1 MKKSRA
7 AGGPK
12 GQQGGKKSF
21 LNIVVDIFVLLILVG
36 QMLVYD
42 DFYFNILQAKF
53 KYYCVCTLGMIGLFL
68 LYGLVKLEP
77 FKIARWNKIWPPRI
91 KKWLKGKRFR
101 DIFNSTDVM
110 MVLFITVAL
119 ISTAL
124 SPFMYEAF
132 WGNKGRY
139 VGGFFLL
146 LNTVVYF
153 CVSKCYKVKGWH
165 IQMFLLSGMAMCLF
179 GISDYFAMDLLHF
192 KVNMDPGQYESF
204 TSFIGNINTFT
215 ACVALVMAMSG
226 VLFASCTH
234 IAELV
239 WYGICVVISFFAI
252 ITGQSDN
259 AYLALMAFFGFLPLY
274 LFRSRKGFLRYFL
287 LIALFLSTMQGVA
300 WTQEQ
305 YPEAI
310 RLAGLFRTLTG
321 FEDLG
326 KIVRYVWLLVIV
338 LYAADLAVRKLGP
351 QIRAGLSKAVSQPA
365 AGAAENASQPAA
377 GTTKKGSKQQ
387 TAGAPQ
393 SAASTV
399 QKGSAEPLVSADT
412 AAQKR
417 KPAWFARAWWLVIA
431 AMVIVIAYAVYDAT
445 IAGNAERYGV
455 LQQYVQFQDS
465 WGTHRGYI
473 WRIGVEDYKTFDPL
487 QKIFGYGPDTF
498 GIVTGINNFEEGVAL
513 YNERFDSTHNEL
525 LQIFIT
531 IGPLGLI
538 TYLGILVTFAW
549 NAVKR
554 NLENPY
560 IMGAVFAVACYTV
573 QSVVNIS
580 QPIATPVMWL
590 LLCIAMAQPAVR
602 EKTLWKKR

>member
-21 LNIVVDIFVLLILVG
+21 LNIVADIFVLLILVG

-42 DFYFNILQAKF
+42 DFYFNILQTKY
-53 KYYCVCTLGMIGLFL
+53 KYYCVCALGMIGLFL

-77 FKIARWNKIWPPRI
+77 FKLARWNKIWPPRI

-165 IQMFLLSGMAMCLF
+165 IQMFLLSGMAVCLF

-192 KVNMDPGQYESF
+192 KVNMDPGQYDSF

-321 FEDLG
+321 FEDLE

-338 LYAADLAVRKLGP
+338 LYALDLAVRKLGP
-351 QIRAGLSKAVSQPA
+351 QIRAGLVKAASQPA
-365 AGAAENASQPAA
+365 VGAAENALQPAA

-387 TAGAPQ
+387 TTGAPQ
-393 SAASTV
+393 SAASTA
-399 QKGSAEPLVSADT
+399 QKGSAGRLVSADT

-498 GIVTGINNFEEGVAL
+498 GIVTGINNYEEAVAL

-602 EKTLWKKR
+602 EKTLWKKS

>member
-12 GQQGGKKSF
+12 GQQGGKKGF

-42 DFYFNILQAKF
+42 DFYFNILQTKY

-91 KKWLKGKRFR
+91 KKWLKGKRFQ

-192 KVNMDPGQYESF
+192 KVNMDPGQYDSF

-310 RLAGLFRTLTG
+310 RLEGLFQTLTG

-351 QIRAGLSKAVSQPA
+351 QIRAGLVKA
-365 AGAAENASQPAA
+365 ASQPA
-377 GTTKKGSKQQ
+377 T
-387 TAGAPQ
+387 GAPQ
-393 SAASTV
+393 SAASTAP
-399 QKGSAEPLVSADT
+399 KGSAGQPVSADT

-498 GIVTGINNFEEGVAL
+498 GIVTGINNYEEAVAL

-602 EKTLWKKR
+602 EKTLWKKS

>member
-12 GQQGGKKSF
+12 GQQGGKKGF

-42 DFYFNILQAKF
+42 DFYFNILQTKY

-110 MVLFITVAL
+110 IVLFITVAL

-192 KVNMDPGQYESF
+192 KVNMDPGQYDFF

-310 RLAGLFRTLTG
+310 RLEGLFQTLTG

-351 QIRAGLSKAVSQPA
+351 QIRAGLVKA
-365 AGAAENASQPAA
+365 ASQPA
-377 GTTKKGSKQQ
+377 T
-387 TAGAPQ
+387 GAPQ
-393 SAASTV
+393 SAASTAP
-399 QKGSAEPLVSADT
+399 KGSAGQPVSADT

-498 GIVTGINNFEEGVAL
+498 GIVTGINNYEEAVAL

-602 EKTLWKKR
+602 EKTLWKKS

>member
-1 MKKSRA
+1 MKKNRA
-7 AGGPK
+7 ASGPK
-12 GQQGGKKSF
+12 GQQGGERRF
-21 LNIVVDIFVLLILVG
+21 LNIVADIFVLLILVG

-42 DFYFNILQAKF
+42 DFYFNILQAKY
-53 KYYCVCTLGMIGLFL
+53 KYYCMCAVGMISIFL

-77 FKIARWNKIWPPRI
+77 FKIARWNKIWPARI
-91 KKWLKGKRFR
+91 KSWLKGKRFW

-110 MVLFITVAL
+110 MILFIAVAL
-119 ISTAL
+119 ISTVL
-124 SPFMYEAF
+124 SPFTYEAF
-132 WGNKGRY
+132 WGNQGRY

-192 KVNMDPGQYESF
+192 KVDMDPKQYDSF
-204 TSFIGNINTFT
+204 TSFIGNINTYT
-215 ACVALVMAMSG
+215 ACVAMVMAMAG

-234 IAELV
+234 IIELV
-239 WYGICVVISFFAI
+239 WYGICVVIAFFAI

-274 LFRSRKGFLRYFL
+274 LFRSRKGVLRYLL
-287 LIALFLSTMQGVA
+287 LIALFLTTMQGVA

-310 RLAGLFRTLTG
+310 RLTGLFQTLIG
-321 FEDLG
+321 LENLE

-338 LYAADLAVRKLGP
+338 LYAADLALRMIGP
-351 QIRAGLSKAVSQPA
+351 RIRSSLSKAVSQRGT
-365 AGAAENASQPAA
+365 GAAEKAPQTADGSGKTAAQPVA
-377 GTTKKGSKQQ
+377 GTAKKGS
-387 TAGAPQ
+387 G
-393 SAASTV
+393 
-399 QKGSAEPLVSADT
+399 
-412 AAQKR
+412 R
-417 KPAWFARAWWLVIA
+417 KPAWFARAWWIA
-431 AMVIVIAYAVYDAT
+431 IIAGVIVIAYAVYDAT
-445 IAGNAERYGV
+445 IAGNAERYGA
-455 LQQYVQFQDS
+455 LQEYVQFQDS

-473 WRIGVEDYKTFDPL
+473 WRIGVEDYKTFEPL
-487 QKIFGYGPDTF
+487 QKLFGYGPDTF
-498 GIVTGINNFEEGVAL
+498 EIITRINNFEEEVAL
-513 YNERFDSTHNEL
+513 YNERFDNAHNEL

-538 TYLGILVTFAW
+538 AYLGILVTFAW

-554 NLENPY
+554 NVENPY
-560 IMGAVFAVACYTV
+560 IMGAVFAVACYTM

-580 QPIATPVMWL
+580 QPIATPVMWV
-590 LLCIAMAQPAVR
+590 LLCIAMAQPAAGG
-602 EKTLWKKR
+602 KPLWRKR

>member
-12 GQQGGKKSF
+12 GQQGGKKGF

-42 DFYFNILQAKF
+42 DFYFNILQTKY

-91 KKWLKGKRFR
+91 KKWLKGKRFQ

-192 KVNMDPGQYESF
+192 KVNMDPGQYDFF

-310 RLAGLFRTLTG
+310 RLEGLFQTLTG

-351 QIRAGLSKAVSQPA
+351 QIRAGLVKA
-365 AGAAENASQPAA
+365 ASQPA
-377 GTTKKGSKQQ
+377 T
-387 TAGAPQ
+387 GAPQ
-393 SAASTV
+393 SAASTAP
-399 QKGSAEPLVSADT
+399 KGSAGQPVSADT

-498 GIVTGINNFEEGVAL
+498 GIVTGINNYEEAVAL

-602 EKTLWKKR
+602 EKTLWKKS